1 MKTKF
6 DKKDL
11 KRRLSF
17 VMMAQF
23 DGLSDKAKEKMQR
36 YLDEQLDDVASFY
49 KELIKKQKKKQTKEN
64 VSAIIANHDT
74 MLQQDKGATPPVAG
88 TETV

>member
-11 KRRLSF
+11 KKRLSF

-23 DGLSDKAKEKMQR
+23 DGLTDKSKEKIQR

-49 KELIKKQKKKQTKEN
+49 KDLLKKQKKKQTKET
-64 VSAIIANHDT
+64 VSVMIAKHDT
-74 MLQQDKGATPPVAG
+74 MVQQDKVSTPPVAG
-88 TETV
+88 NEVI